1 MEGEDG
7 HVQISPRG
15 VRGQE
20 GQGSPNYLAED
31 FSLRVLGR
39 LIIVYTLTHFY
50 CQFRVKEPKKI
61 KKDVPYL
68 KLQHPIE
75 NSLI

>member
-15 VRGQE
+15 ARGQE
-20 GQGSPNYLAED
+20 RQGSPNYLAED

-39 LIIVYTLTHFY
+39 LIIVYTLTHTHIPISHLFCEIIFKVAKLFSSDY
-50 CQFRVKEPKKI
+50 KK
-61 KKDVPYL
+61 YTC
-68 KLQHPIE
+68 
-75 NSLI
+75 SL

>member
-1 MEGEDG
+1 MLLDRGQDVEGEDG

-15 VRGQE
+15 ARGQE

-39 LIIVYTLTHFY
+39 LIIVYTLTHT
-50 CQFRVKEPKKI
+50 
-61 KKDVPYL
+61 
-68 KLQHPIE
+68 HPHKS
-75 NSLI
+75 SLL